1 MSSLQPGQSYKLSL
15 LFHEQCCSRG
25 FDIFVGGAAVV
36 EAYSPQVEQGGV
48 SEAGRPGALVT
59 YSFAAQ
65 SAQLAVELQS
75 TPDDEVSTT
84 ARWPASFLDGLRL
97 SHGWCF
103 VARRS
108 PTTTPSS
115 TRSFWRSAARAAAS
129 YALGQCNSLGAKRRQ
144 HVSSRRSFMTG
155 RCRHLRAAARERCL
169 ASSACF
175 SQSRMQTY
183 AIIAAHIAV

>member
-75 TPDDEVSTT
+75 TPDDEVSTAAGQRLSSPGCVSHT
-84 ARWPASFLDGLRL
+84 DGALLLGVRRRQPHPQRALAGGLRPERL
-97 SHGWCF
+97 L
-103 VARRS
+103 A
-108 PTTTPSS
+108 TPSGS
-115 TRSFWRSAARAAAS
+115 ATRWVLNDGNMRLQDVHS
-129 YALGQCNSLGAKRRQ
+129 
-144 HVSSRRSFMTG
+144 
-155 RCRHLRAAARERCL
+155 
-169 ASSACF
+169 
-175 SQSRMQTY
+175 
-183 AIIAAHIAV
+183 

>member
-84 ARWPASFLDGLRL
+84 ARWPASGTVLPR
-97 SHGWCF
+97 
-103 VARRS
+103 
-108 PTTTPSS
+108 
-115 TRSFWRSAARAAAS
+115 RAA
-129 YALGQCNSLGAKRRQ
+129 SL
-144 HVSSRRSFMTG
+144 T
-155 RCRHLRAAARERCL
+155 
-169 ASSACF
+169 
-175 SQSRMQTY
+175 RM
-183 AIIAAHIAV
+183 VLCC

>member
-75 TPDDEVSTT
+75 TPDDEVSTA
-84 ARWPASFLDGLRL
+84 ARQRL
-97 SHGWCF
+97 SSPGCVSHTGRF

-108 PTTTPSS
+108 PTTTLSS
-115 TRSFWRSAARAAAS
+115 TRCCWRSAARAAAS
-129 YALGQCNSLGAKRRQ
+129 
-144 HVSSRRSFMTG
+144 
-155 RCRHLRAAARERCL
+155 
-169 ASSACF
+169 
-175 SQSRMQTY
+175 
-183 AIIAAHIAV
+183 